1 MKTSWLIYGIAILF
15 CTTVLVNAY
24 WQEDDEE
31 TVLVDNK
38 CQCIKVTS
46 KLVPDKENPQEQVL
60 ERNIRI
66 MIPLNARE
74 NISDPTSPVR
84 TKFVYKL
91 SKLCEKCDD
100 HPKTEK
106 GVTFGSSTLCGNFEE
121 PCYTYDRNKCYTVS
135 ALFSNNGETKVIQTA
150 LTPESCYPE

>member
-1 MKTSWLIYGIAILF
+1 MKTSWLAYGIGILF

-66 MIPLNARE
+66 IC
-74 NISDPTSPVR
+74 
-84 TKFVYKL
+84 K
-91 SKLCEKCDD
+91 KCDD

-135 ALFSNNGETKVIQTA
+135 ALFSNNGETKIIQTA